1 MLKNPEVNE
10 QILVTQDKPGLSFIL
25 HLIYHI
31 QNTMHGK
38 PLIIQ
43 VACILGLESLGF
55 HLNEREMIPLRDWL
69 LLPREHVQLGNLK
82 L

>member
-1 MLKNPEVNE
+1 
-10 QILVTQDKPGLSFIL
+10 
-25 HLIYHI
+25 
-31 QNTMHGK
+31 MHGK